1 MLNSSITGACW
12 MSIVCKFGGTSIR
25 DASHIDNALEIMD
38 RRLAAGAV
46 LVASAIDKTTDAIVQ
61 LLEMAQQGGVQSMQ
75 QCIAEIRRQH
85 LAISQ
90 HIAQHS
96 AIFEQCNQYI
106 HTHISSLE
114 QAVASYVDRAAR
126 QEPPAKLEAAI
137 LAHGEL
143 LSNAIVYS
151 FARAKGY
158 AVTLLDSRQL
168 IITDSNYLKAT
179 PDLPTTLQ
187 RISAHIKP
195 ASNHLYIVPG
205 YISANRAGE
214 TTTLGRGGSDYSA
227 ALLGAALQAHIVEIW
242 TDVDGIMTTDPRMV
256 TAARTVPAISYP
268 EAAEL
273 AYFGARVIHPSTILP
288 AIRKKIPI
296 SVRNSSRPEAAGTI
310 IQPEERDAPGVC
322 AIATKSSIT
331 IVTMQSYRML
341 NAYGFLSRI
350 FAVFAQY
357 HIPVDIVTTSEVSV
371 SVTVESQYNIRAAR
385 NELEHFCNVE
395 VDGDYSII
403 CLVGQNLWGD
413 SFTIARTFRVLQ
425 HVPVRLISLGS
436 SDTNLTLVVEH
447 QNMSRAIQLLHREYF
462 ENSSAND
469 PLSSHSNL

>member
-1 MLNSSITGACW
+1 
-12 MSIVCKFGGTSIR
+12 MSIVCKFGGTSIQ
-25 DASHIDNALEIMD
+25 DAFHIDNALAIVD
-38 RRLAAGAV
+38 SRLTGGAV
-46 LVASAIDKTTDAIVQ
+46 LVASAINKTTDALVQ
-61 LLEMAQQGGVQSMQ
+61 LLEMTQQGQLQSAQQQV
-75 QCIAEIRRQH
+75 AEIKTQH

-90 HIAQHS
+90 HITQHS
-96 AIFEQCNQYI
+96 AIFKQCQQYI
-106 HTHISSLE
+106 QTHINSLR
-114 QAVASYVDRAAR
+114 QAVVSYADRATR
-126 QEPPAKLEAAI
+126 QEPPAKLEAEI

-158 AVTLLDSRQL
+158 ATTLLDSRQL

-179 PDLPTTLQ
+179 PDLPATLQ
-187 RISAHIKP
+187 CIATHIKLL
-195 ASNHLYIVPG
+195 ANHLYIVPG
-205 YISANRAGE
+205 YISANSAGE
-214 TTTLGRGGSDYSA
+214 TTTLGRGGSDYTA
-227 ALLGAALQAHIVEIW
+227 ALVGAALQARIVEIW

-256 TAARTVPAISYP
+256 AAARTVPTISYP

-288 AIRKKIPI
+288 AIRRKIPI
-296 SVRNSSRPEAAGTI
+296 SVRNSSRLESAGTI
-310 IQPEERDAPGVC
+310 IQPEERETPGVC
-322 AIATKSSIT
+322 AIATKSGIA

-350 FAVFAQY
+350 FSVFAQY
-357 HIPVDIVTTSEVSV
+357 HIPVDIVATSEVSV
-371 SVTVESQYNIRAAR
+371 SVTVESQYDIEAAR
-385 NELEHFCNVE
+385 HDLRQFCNVE

-425 HVPVRLISLGS
+425 HVPIRLISLGS

-447 QNMSRAIQLLHREYF
+447 QNLPRAIQLLHHEYF
-462 ENSSAND
+462 EHGSGDD
-469 PLSSHSNL
+469 PLSSHSHL